1 METFLNIGLED
12 PNNGKVIREATSGDD
27 ATGEHD
33 VIVEVVHCS
42 LSWSDGTEDVS
53 PLAALQD
60 KKGASKG
67 STGKDSASDSKG
79 GTGGH
84 SKGKLTTSNDDSDE
98 SAKRPLLSSDS
109 DTGSD
114 SGHGGGGSVI
124 VTDGVCLRD
133 ISLSVRRGELICV
146 VGTIGSGKSS
156 LLSALCGELRVVN
169 DGRLRVRGRIAHVVQ
184 QPWILGRSVKE
195 NVTLSRGNKPFD
207 PIGMWCVLV
216 VCPWWLE
223 SDSPQNQRGDRM
235 CDYLAAGNALM
246 YAWVTNAVCQ
256 RINAR
261 WLCVGWST
269 TSRHCPTA
277 RTRSSGTRAARCL
290 VARNSDCRLLAQ
302 CMQTRTCTCWTTC
315 SVRST
320 RRLQTGS
327 SRRWEE
333 CCVRRCGLALGDTT
347 ARRRVVCCVLLC
359 VVACCVLCVVCCVL
373 LLGLHC
379 VSGESRSFVAS
390 CSTRPVS

>member
-33 VIVEVVHCS
+33 VIVEVAHCS

-67 STGKDSASDSKG
+67 SAGKDSKG

-84 SKGKLTTSNDDSDE
+84 SKGKLTTSNDDE
-98 SAKRPLLSSDS
+98 SAKRPLLS
-109 DTGSD
+109 GD

-133 ISLSVRRGELICV
+133 ISLSVHRGEPICV

-216 VCPWWLE
+216 
-223 SDSPQNQRGDRM
+223 
-235 CDYLAAGNALM
+235 A
-246 YAWVTNAVCQ
+246 
-256 RINAR
+256 
-261 WLCVGWST
+261 
-269 TSRHCPTA
+269 
-277 RTRSSGTRAARCL
+277 
-290 VARNSDCRLLAQ
+290 
-302 CMQTRTCTCWTTC
+302 
-315 SVRST
+315 
-320 RRLQTGS
+320 
-327 SRRWEE
+327 
-333 CCVRRCGLALGDTT
+333 
-347 ARRRVVCCVLLC
+347 
-359 VVACCVLCVVCCVL
+359 
-373 LLGLHC
+373 
-379 VSGESRSFVAS
+379 
-390 CSTRPVS
+390 